1 MITEFKSSETSALR
15 VKRGHTIGT
24 VDVILPHGDTSI
36 DNDDINLSDLLASL
50 LNNLVDD
57 LTFLSRTPVDV
68 DWNSVLLGDGLDSVC
83 SVFGSVCDDDG
94 GSSYSLAL
102 QIFVAM

>member
-1 MITEFKSSETSALR
+1 M
-15 VKRGHTIGT
+15 KRGRTVGT

-68 DWNSVLLGDGLDSVC
+68 DWYPVFLGDGLDSVC
-83 SVFGSVCDDDG
+83 SVFGSVCDNDG

-102 QIFVAM
+102 QISVAM

>member
-1 MITEFKSSETSALR
+1 MITEFKSSGTSAVI
-15 VKRGHTIGT
+15 VKRGRTVGT
-24 VDVILPHGDTSI
+24 VDVILPHGNTSI
-36 DNDDINLSDLLASL
+36 DDDDINLSNFLTSL
-50 LNNLVDD
+50 LNNLVDN
-57 LTFLSRTPVDV
+57 LTFLPWTPIDV
-68 DWNSVLLGDGLDSVC
+68 DWNPVFLGDGLDSVC